1 MPVINNGTQFYKH
14 IRDAR
19 ARFQV
24 GSHLGNPCR
33 KRIGKIMAEEI
44 IQKKS
49 KTSKYVNLAIEIGDD
64 VILGVVALGTVA
76 LAVVLLVGVTLEFA
90 SEAQHNYPYVLSE
103 LMFVL
108 IIMELFR
115 QVLRQ
120 INHEPFS
127 LNPFLTIAMIASVRG
142 LLIIQMKIG
151 TKEFD
156 WNVGAIGIMA
166 CSLTVLFIMI
176 SFFLYN
182 RSRPAS

>member
-1 MPVINNGTQFYKH
+1 MADEIVEKKT
-14 IRDAR
+14 R
-19 ARFQV
+19 AF
-24 GSHLGNPCR
+24 
-33 KRIGKIMAEEI
+33 KF
-44 IQKKS
+44 
-49 KTSKYVNLAIEIGDD
+49 VNLAIEIGDD
-64 VILGVVALGTVA
+64 VILGIVALGTVGLA
-76 LAVVLLVGVTLEFA
+76 LVLLIDVTLDFA
-90 SEAQHNYPYVLSE
+90 REAQHNYPYLLSQ

-127 LNPFLTIAMIASVRG
+127 LNPFLTIAVIASVRG

-151 TKEFD
+151 TGEFD

-166 CSLTVLFIMI
+166 CSLTVLFTMI

-182 RSRPAS
+182 RSK

>member
-1 MPVINNGTQFYKH
+1 MADEIVEKKT
-14 IRDAR
+14 R
-19 ARFQV
+19 AFRF
-24 GSHLGNPCR
+24 
-33 KRIGKIMAEEI
+33 
-44 IQKKS
+44 
-49 KTSKYVNLAIEIGDD
+49 VNLAIEIGDD
-64 VILGVVALGTVA
+64 VILGIVALGTVGLA
-76 LAVVLLVGVTLEFA
+76 LVLLIDVTLDFGR
-90 SEAQHNYPYVLSE
+90 EAQHNYPYVLSQ

-127 LNPFLTIAMIASVRG
+127 LNPFLTIAVIASVRG

-151 TKEFD
+151 TGEFD

-166 CSLTVLFIMI
+166 CSLTVLFTMI

-182 RSRPAS
+182 RSK

>member
-1 MPVINNGTQFYKH
+1 
-14 IRDAR
+14 
-19 ARFQV
+19 
-24 GSHLGNPCR
+24 
-33 KRIGKIMAEEI
+33 MADEI
-44 IQKKS
+44 VEKKS
-49 KTSKYVNLAIEIGDD
+49 RGIKFVNLAIEIGDD
-64 VILGVVALGTVA
+64 VILGIVALGTVGLA
-76 LAVVLLVGVTLEFA
+76 LVLLIDVTLDFA
-90 SEAQHNYPYVLSE
+90 REAQHNYPYLLSQ

-127 LNPFLTIAMIASVRG
+127 LNPFLTIAVIASVRG

-151 TKEFD
+151 TGEFD

-166 CSLTVLFIMI
+166 CSLTVLFTMI

-182 RSRPAS
+182 RSK

>member
-1 MPVINNGTQFYKH
+1 
-14 IRDAR
+14 
-19 ARFQV
+19 
-24 GSHLGNPCR
+24 
-33 KRIGKIMAEEI
+33 MAEEI
-44 IQKKS
+44 IEKRS
-49 KTSKYVNLAIEIGDD
+49 KTSKFVNLAIAIGDD

-76 LAVVLLVGVTLEFA
+76 LAVVLLFDVTLEFA
-90 SEAQHNYPYVLSE
+90 HEAQHNYPYVLSE

-127 LNPFLTIAMIASVRG
+127 LNPFLTIAVIGSVRG

-151 TKEFD
+151 TKELD

-176 SFFLYN
+176 SFYLYN
-182 RSRPAS
+182 RPKATS

>member
-1 MPVINNGTQFYKH
+1 MADEIVEKKT
-14 IRDAR
+14 R
-19 ARFQV
+19 AF
-24 GSHLGNPCR
+24 
-33 KRIGKIMAEEI
+33 KF
-44 IQKKS
+44 
-49 KTSKYVNLAIEIGDD
+49 VNLAIEIGDD
-64 VILGVVALGTVA
+64 VILGIVALGTVGLA
-76 LAVVLLVGVTLEFA
+76 LVLLIDVTLDFGR
-90 SEAQHNYPYVLSE
+90 EAQHNYPYVLSQ

-127 LNPFLTIAMIASVRG
+127 LNPFLTIAVIASVRG

-151 TKEFD
+151 TGEFD

-166 CSLTVLFIMI
+166 CSLTVLFTMI

-182 RSRPAS
+182 RSK